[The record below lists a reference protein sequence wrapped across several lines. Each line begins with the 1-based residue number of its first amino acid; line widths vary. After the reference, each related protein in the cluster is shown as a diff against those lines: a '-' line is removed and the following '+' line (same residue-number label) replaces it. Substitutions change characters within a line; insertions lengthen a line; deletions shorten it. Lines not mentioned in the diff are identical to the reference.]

1 MKNILILASVLF
13 LVSCVNNNNKDEL
26 PTPQG
31 ETATTFTGPIITYTS
46 HTKAYFDNYCIAC
59 HAVGQTQS
67 FWPLTTYNEVS
78 NFSGTGGKIQ
88 TRVID
93 FGNMPPSG
101 SGSGFLTT
109 AEKDTLQMWLDQGAP
124 Q

>member
-1 MKNILILASVLF
+1 MKKILIITSVLF
-13 LVSCVNNNNKDEL
+13 LASCVNNNNKDEL
-26 PTPQG
+26 PTPQA
-31 ETATTFTGPIITYTS
+31 ETSTFSGPVVTYTS
-46 HTKAYFDNYCIAC
+46 HTKTYFDNYCIAC

-67 FWPLTTYNEVS
+67 FWPLTTYAEVS
-78 NFSGTGGKIQ
+78 SFSGPGGKIQ

-101 SGSGFLTT
+101 SGSGFLTA
-109 AEKDTLQMWLDQGAP
+109 AEKDTLQMWIDQGAP

>member
-1 MKNILILASVLF
+1 MKNILILTAILIIT
-13 LVSCVNNNNKDEL
+13 SCANNKEEL
-26 PTPQG
+26 PNPETPIVI
-31 ETATTFTGPIITYTS
+31 TGTPITYNN
-46 HTKAYFDNYCIAC
+46 HTKKYFDNYCIAC

-67 FWPLTTYNEVS
+67 FWPLTTYTEVS
-78 NFSGTGGKIQ
+78 AFTGSNELIQ
-88 TRVID
+88 KRVLD

-101 SGSGFLTT
+101 SVSGFLTL

>member
-1 MKNILILASVLF
+1 MKNILILTSVLF
-13 LVSCVNNNNKDEL
+13 LASCVNNNNKDEL
-26 PTPQG
+26 PTPAAG
-31 ETATTFTGPIITYTS
+31 TTTFTGPIITYTT
-46 HTKAYFDNYCIAC
+46 HTKNYFDSYCIAC

-78 NFSGTGGKIQ
+78 NFSGTGGLIQ
-88 TRVID
+88 TRVLD

-101 SGSGFLTT
+101 SMSGFLTA